1 MGKAVLISIRP
12 EWVEKIA
19 DGEKTLEL
27 RKTEPKLETPFKVY
41 IYFTAGNLSYEVS
54 NGILCNISGGRL
66 VVGEFVCDK
75 IGVIWGGGYLKM
87 PESAFAGSCLN
98 MYQIDTY
105 LDGKDGHFWHISNLK
120 IYDAP
125 KPLSKFKGLRKTKF
139 GYAPVEIKRPPQ
151 SWCYVEEQ

>member
-151 SWCYVEEQ
+151 SWCYVEEL